1 MDAREDARR
10 DAREDAPRSA
20 TSFLSS
26 SPVRSGNGHARG
38 RTSRRR
44 RRATRPR
51 LARARRARA
60 RGWRAPHFARRGGRA
75 TPARRRT
82 IGERGTTRPSLSE
95 VPREREAPGVLNRG
109 NGKPCLMQHIGKP
122 RFGGEIGE
130 TGKRQKKRVTNS
142 YAQTVTRLGAVRQG
156 GTRLNWRQTQSAFSR
171 FAPRGAKELSGT
183 PRRSLLNCPR
193 ALHPVGGVANTRIQI
208 TRESFD
214 FAAPALASVSRAAP
228 ASSRRAAHSSRRA
241 SLFDRDCHRDVREPR
256 FNGSRRAGVLRRRRK
271 GARRAQGR
279 LQ

>member
-1 MDAREDARR
+1 MANHQRV
-10 DAREDAPRSA
+10 SA
-20 TSFLSS
+20 AKS
-26 SPVRSGNGHARG
+26 AK
-38 RTSRRR
+38 
-44 RRATRPR
+44 
-51 LARARRARA
+51 
-60 RGWRAPHFARRGGRA
+60 
-75 TPARRRT
+75 
-82 IGERGTTRPSLSE
+82 
-95 VPREREAPGVLNRG
+95 RG
-109 NGKPCLMQHIGKP
+109 NGKKTRHEFLCANSHKAGC
-122 RFGGEIGE
+122 
-130 TGKRQKKRVTNS
+130 RQ
-142 YAQTVTRLGAVRQG
+142 TR

-256 FNGSRRAGVLRRRRK
+256 FTVRAAPACFGAGAKARAAPKAVSSDVIRCANFPFWRHLARSEPRIAPDAFRK
-271 GARRAQGR
+271 VPEPTFFQPSFFSPPDRD
-279 LQ
+279 

>member
-109 NGKPCLMQHIGKP
+109 NGKPS
-122 RFGGEIGE
+122 RAFRRRNRRNGE
-130 TGKRQKKRVTNS
+130 TEKKRVTNS

-208 TRESFD
+208 ARESFD

-271 GARRAQGR
+271 GACRAQGR